1 MMSGESLMDNKPAG
15 WKMEYSGLL
24 KALACMLT
32 GSNLYRKEKQ
42 VRVTPEL
49 SGTVET
55 NG

>member
-1 MMSGESLMDNKPAG
+1 MDNKPAG
-15 WKMEYSGLL
+15 WKMEYLGLL

-32 GSNLYRKEKQ
+32 GSNSYRKEKQ